1 MASGAVLLAPVLLLI
16 LACAKA
22 PVVAPQAE
30 NVVFCTDEKPPV
42 KGALYY
48 PCLVQTQDTEGRIG
62 VAGKLIFKGLK
73 GWYTSEPLPSVAY
86 WDRDEKNTYVERPR
100 HYRAYWTGNP
110 DTLCIIRTQIL
121 IAGFPAETFD
131 SKRISLVYYA
141 SELTGSMIIGPDEKK
156 NISFFRLDYDQ
167 KPLSITRLYV
177 IDRPGPDIRH
187 ALVIHADVSP

>member
-1 MASGAVLLAPVLLLI
+1 
-16 LACAKA
+16 
-22 PVVAPQAE
+22 
-30 NVVFCTDEKPPV
+30 
-42 KGALYY
+42 
-48 PCLVQTQDTEGRIG
+48 VQTQDTEGRIG